1 MLKEQTETQTV
12 AEEDVRLT
20 KRQLQALE
28 TKDKIYSAA
37 VAEIN
42 EKGFNNVSIEDI
54 TMAANVAKGSFYTH
68 FESKEALVFYTF
80 QQSDEMYR
88 QAYAQV
94 RELDFL
100 QMVTSFMR
108 ISYTAYEKRGKG
120 IIKAIITNYFS
131 VPDRNFYDKDRVL
144 LQCLS
149 DLVEA
154 GKRQGVLDASVPTD
168 KQVTRLLSA
177 MVGVEVIWCF
187 DEQGRSLADLM
198 IDTVCVVAKGMMK

>member
-1 MLKEQTETQTV
+1 M

-37 VAEIN
+37 VKEIN

-88 QAYAQV
+88 QAYEQV
-94 RELDFL
+94 QGMDFL
-100 QMVTSFMR
+100 HMVTTFLR
-108 ISYTAYEKRGKG
+108 ISYTAYELRGKG
-120 IIKAIITNYFS
+120 IIKAIITNYFAI
-131 VPDRNFYDKDRVL
+131 PDRNFYDKDRVL

-149 DLVEA
+149 GLVEA
-154 GKRQGVLDASVPTD
+154 GKQQGVLREDIPTD
-168 KQVTRLLSA
+168 QQVTMLLAA

-198 IDTVCVVAKGMMK
+198 EYAVCVVAKGMMKQ